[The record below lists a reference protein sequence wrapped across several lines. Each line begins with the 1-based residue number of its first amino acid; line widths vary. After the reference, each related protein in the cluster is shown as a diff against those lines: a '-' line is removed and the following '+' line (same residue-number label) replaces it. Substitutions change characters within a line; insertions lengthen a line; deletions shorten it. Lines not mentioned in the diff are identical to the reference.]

1 MDYRQVRK
9 QMQRGEFQP
18 LYLFSGAESYL
29 QEKLLEF
36 LLQQLEEK
44 SGQAYHLERVD
55 GRQVELQDLLQGLQ
69 QGTIFSQ
76 GRVIWVSSAPYFSAT
91 RGKTEEKKAAGT
103 GGKGGKAGATDEK
116 QVEEQLAALAKTKD
130 RTLIVV
136 FSVDKVDRRKK
147 WVKILEKAGVLVEF
161 SPPRGPAL
169 LKWVRGVLEQEGKDI
184 DEPAL
189 QLLVER
195 VGEDMLLL
203 RSELDKLILYLGAEQ
218 RVTEEMV
225 RRLVSESRQGNIF
238 RLVGAIGQ
246 KNVSEAFHHLS
257 RMRQQNEHPLV
268 ILTMIARHFRL
279 LYLALLLER
288 EGIPRRRIAPEL
300 KVPFFA
306 AEELLAQVK
315 LYTEASLAETLVR
328 LKELDYE
335 IKTGQRDAG
344 DALEHLVLHLST
356 EKTKASLQ

>member
-9 QMQRGEFQP
+9 QMQRGEFQS

-55 GRQVELQDLLQGLQ
+55 GRQVELQNLLQGLQ

-76 GRVIWVSSAPYFSAT
+76 GRVVWVSSAPYFSAA
-91 RGKTEEKKAAGT
+91 RGKTEEKKAAG
-103 GGKGGKAGATDEK
+103 AEK
-116 QVEEQLAALAKTKD
+116 HVEEQLAALVRSKD
-130 RTLIVV
+130 RALIVV
-136 FSVDKVDRRKK
+136 FSADKVDRRKK
-147 WVKILEKAGVLVEF
+147 IVKALEKAGVLVEF

-169 LKWVRGVLEQEGKDI
+169 LKWVRGVLEQEGKVI
-184 DEPAL
+184 DESAL

-203 RSELDKLILYLGAEQ
+203 RSELDKLVLYLGAEQ
-218 RVTEEMV
+218 RVTEEKV
-225 RRLVSESRQGNIF
+225 RMLVSESRQGNIF
-238 RLVGAIGQ
+238 KLVGAIGQ
-246 KNVSEAFHHLS
+246 KNVREAFHHLS

-268 ILTMIARHFRL
+268 ILTMIARQFRL
-279 LYLALLLER
+279 LYQALLLEK
-288 EGIPRRRIAPEL
+288 EGVPRRRIAPEL
-300 KVPFFA
+300 KLPPFA
-306 AEELLAQVK
+306 AEELLAQVE

-335 IKTGQRDAG
+335 IKTGQREAG
-344 DALEHLVLHLST
+344 DTLEHLVLQLT
-356 EKTKASLQ
+356 TKKTKASL

>member
-9 QMQRGEFQP
+9 QMQRGNFLP

-55 GRQVELQDLLQGLQ
+55 GRQVELPDLLQGLQ

-91 RGKTEEKKAAGT
+91 RGKAEEKGAAG
-103 GGKGGKAGATDEK
+103 KGAKAGAAENK
-116 QVEEQLAALAKTKD
+116 HVEADLAALAENQD
-130 RTLIVV
+130 RDLIVV
-136 FSVDKVDRRKK
+136 FSTDKVDRRKK
-147 WVKILEKAGVLVEF
+147 MVKALEKAGVLVEF
-161 SPPRGPAL
+161 APPRGPAL
-169 LKWVRGVLEQEGKDI
+169 LKWVRGALEQEGKVI
-184 DEPAL
+184 DESAL

-195 VGEDMLLL
+195 VGEEMQLL

-218 RVTEEMV
+218 RVTEEIV

-238 RLVGAIGQ
+238 KLVGAIGQ

-279 LYLALLLER
+279 LYQTLHLEK

-306 AEELLAQVK
+306 AEELLAQVE
-315 LYTEASLAETLVR
+315 LYTETSLAKTLVR
-328 LKELDYE
+328 LKELDFE
-335 IKTGQRDAG
+335 IKTGRRDAG
-344 DALEHLVLHLST
+344 DALEHLVLQLT
-356 EKTKASLQ
+356 MTKTKASLQ

>member
-9 QMQRGEFQP
+9 KMQRGEFQP
-18 LYLFSGAESYL
+18 LYLFSGTESYL

-44 SGQAYHLERVD
+44 NGQAYHLERVD
-55 GRQVELQDLLQGLQ
+55 GRQVELHDLLQGLQ

-76 GRVIWVSSAPYFSAT
+76 GRVVWVSSAPYFSAV
-91 RGKTEEKKAAGT
+91 RGKTEEKKAAG
-103 GGKGGKAGATDEK
+103 AEK
-116 QVEEQLAALAKTKD
+116 HVEEQLAALAKTKD

-147 WVKILEKAGVLVEF
+147 WVKTLEKAGVLVEF

-203 RSELDKLILYLGAEQ
+203 RSELDKLILYLGTEQ
-218 RVTEEMV
+218 RATEEMV

-257 RMRQQNEHPLV
+257 RMRQQNEPPLV
-268 ILTMIARHFRL
+268 ILTMIARQFRL
-279 LYLALLLER
+279 LYQALLLEQ
-288 EGIPRRRIAPEL
+288 EGVPRRRIAPEL
-300 KVPFFA
+300 KLPPFA
-306 AEELLAQVK
+306 AEELLAQVE

-328 LKELDYE
+328 LKELDYD
-335 IKTGQRDAG
+335 IKTGQREAG
-344 DALEHLVLHLST
+344 DALEHLVLQLTT
-356 EKTKASLQ
+356 EKTKASL